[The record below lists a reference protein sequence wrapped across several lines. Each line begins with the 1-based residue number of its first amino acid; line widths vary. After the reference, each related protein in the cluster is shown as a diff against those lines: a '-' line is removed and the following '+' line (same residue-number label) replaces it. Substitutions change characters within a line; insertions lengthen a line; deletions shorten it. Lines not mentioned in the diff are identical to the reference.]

1 MENLLDRARQEP
13 LWHRH
18 NGMIALLALLTVF
31 LLLLPL
37 FEPGAF
43 YLHLMILI
51 FMYAVM
57 AQSWNVIAGLSGQ
70 ISLGHV
76 VFFGVGAYTSSVLY
90 VQYGLSPWFGIGL
103 GMVISV
109 VIAVLIGIPMLRLSG
124 HYFAIATLLIG
135 ISFQVVFQ
143 RWEWVGAASGLWMP
157 LTEESSWSALQFH
170 DSKAPYYYVFLGFF
184 IVTYLAVWRLGRS
197 KIGFRLRAVRD
208 DAQAAQSLGINVAR
222 HKIIAYAISAV
233 IMAPMGSLFAQY
245 ILIVD
250 PDRMFN
256 LEISILVLL
265 MTVLGG
271 IGTIWGPLLGVA
283 ILIPISEYSRI
294 YLGGTGG
301 AVDLIFYGLILMLI
315 CIFRPD
321 GLISFFP
328 KHVLERK
335 RQR

>member
-1 MENLLDRARQEP
+1 MANLLAQARAEP
-13 LWHRH
+13 LWHV
-18 NGMIALLALLTVF
+18 NAGAAAGLAALALF
-31 LLLLPL
+31 LLLMPL
-37 FEPGAF
+37 ADPGPF

-70 ISLGHV
+70 ISLGHGM
-76 VFFGVGAYTSSVLY
+76 FFGIGAYASSVLY
-90 VQYGLSPWFGIGL
+90 VHFGISPWIGL
-103 GMVISV
+103 VAGMLICAAV
-109 VIAVLIGIPMLRLSG
+109 AVLIGIPMLRLSG

-135 ISFQVVFQ
+135 ISFQIVFQ

-170 DSKAPYYYVFLGFF
+170 DSKAPYYYVFLVFF
-184 IVTYLAVWRLGRS
+184 IAAFVAVWRLSVS
-197 KIGFRLRAVRD
+197 KVGFRLRAIRD
-208 DAQAAQSLGINVAR
+208 DPQAAQSLGIDVAR
-222 HKIIAYAISAV
+222 YKIVAFVVSAV

-250 PDRMFN
+250 PERMFN
-256 LEISILVLL
+256 IEISILVLL

-271 IGTIWGPLLGVA
+271 IGNIWGPLLGVA
-283 ILIPISEYSRI
+283 LLIPISEYSRI

-315 CIFRPD
+315 CVFRPD
-321 GLISFFP
+321 GLISLLP
-328 KHVLERK
+328 KHLLERE

>member
-1 MENLLDRARQEP
+1 MANLLEQAKAEP
-13 LWHRH
+13 LWHV
-18 NGMIALLALLTVF
+18 NAKAAAGLAALALL

-37 FEPGAF
+37 ADPGPF

-70 ISLGHV
+70 ISLGHGM
-76 VFFGVGAYTSSVLY
+76 FFGIGAYASSVLY
-90 VQYGLSPWFGIGL
+90 VHYGISPWLGL
-103 GMVISV
+103 VAGMLICAAV
-109 VIAVLIGIPMLRLSG
+109 AVLIGIPMLRLSG
-124 HYFAIATLLIG
+124 HYFAIATLLIA
-135 ISFQVVFQ
+135 ISCQIVFQ
-143 RWEWVGAASGLWMP
+143 RWEYVGAASGLWMP
-157 LTEESSWSALQFH
+157 LTEESSWAALQFH
-170 DSKAPYYYVFLGFF
+170 GSKAPYYYVFLGFLF
-184 IVTYLAVWRLGRS
+184 VAWLAVWRLGRS

-208 DAQAAQSLGINVAR
+208 DPQAAQSLGIDVAR
-222 HKIIAYAISAV
+222 HKIIAYAISAM
-233 IMAPMGSLFAQY
+233 IMAPMGTLFAQY

-256 LEISILVLL
+256 IEISILVLL

-271 IGTIWGPLLGVA
+271 IGTLWGPLLGVA
-283 ILIPISEYSRI
+283 ILVPISEYSRI

-315 CIFRPD
+315 CILRPD
-321 GLISFFP
+321 GLISLFP
-328 KHVLERK
+328 KHWRERE

>member
-1 MENLLDRARQEP
+1 MDTVLDHARQEP
-13 LWHRH
+13 VW
-18 NGMIALLALLTVF
+18 NTNKKVIVALVALTLGLIVF
-31 LLLLPL
+31 PL
-37 FEPGAF
+37 FGPSPF

-57 AQSWNVIAGLSGQ
+57 SQSWNVIAGLSGQ
-70 ISLGHV
+70 ISLGHGA
-76 VFFGVGAYTSSVLY
+76 FFGIGAYTSSVLY
-90 VQYGLSPWFGIGL
+90 VQYGLTPWLGILL
-103 GMVISV
+103 GMVLAALV
-109 VIAVLIGIPMLRLSG
+109 AIAIGIPMLRLSG

-143 RWEWVGAASGLWMP
+143 RWEMVGAASGLWIP
-157 LTEESSWSALQFH
+157 LTEESSWLALQFH
-170 DSKAPYYYVFLGFF
+170 DSKAPYYYVFLAFF
-184 IVTYLAVWRLGRS
+184 IVTYLLVWRLSNS

-208 DAQAAQSLGINVAR
+208 DYQAASSLGIDVSR
-222 HKIIAYAISAV
+222 YKIIAYVISAI

-271 IGTIWGPLLGVA
+271 IGNIWGPLVGVA
-283 ILIPISEYSRI
+283 ILIPISEYTRI

-315 CIFRPD
+315 CVFRPA
-321 GLISFFP
+321 GLISFLP
-328 KHVLERK
+328 KHLLERQK
-335 RQR
+335 QR